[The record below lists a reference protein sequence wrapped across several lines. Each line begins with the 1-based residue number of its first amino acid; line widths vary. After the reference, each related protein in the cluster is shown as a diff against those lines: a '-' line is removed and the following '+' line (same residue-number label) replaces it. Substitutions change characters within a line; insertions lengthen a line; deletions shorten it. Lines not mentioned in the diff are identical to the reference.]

1 MRYTSL
7 KNFFLLFTDFRAII
21 HSYCVKLY
29 ISRSYCISP
38 VLIMILITLSGCK
51 TVGTQ
56 STDYPFAQQQN
67 QILEEKL
74 AAYTALGEALA
85 AREAEI
91 SAREKEL
98 IDLYAELVKEKKALE
113 ANKENQFTN
122 QKNNDTKQKNNDTK
136 QKIQQTIPKSKTK
149 QDPDNNRV
157 MLGEIENVFLDPP
170 NIEFSARIDTG
181 AKTSSLNAVD
191 MVEFERDGKPFVK
204 FHVIHP
210 ETGKKIQLTRRVRGH
225 VRIKDHKSES
235 RRRPIVSLRVRLANI
250 DERISFTLVDRS
262 KFSQQVLL
270 GRNFLRDLAVV
281 DVSKKHAIPSVDS
294 KESEPK

>member
-1 MRYTSL
+1 MHYTSL
-7 KNFFLLFTDFRAII
+7 KNFILFFTDSRTII
-21 HSYCVKLY
+21 QSYYVRLNITRPY
-29 ISRSYCISP
+29 YLSP
-38 VLIMILITLSGCK
+38 ASIMILIALSGCK
-51 TVGTQ
+51 TADIQ
-56 STDYPFAQQQN
+56 STAYPLAQQQN

-74 AAYTALGEALA
+74 AAYTALGEALS

-98 IDLYAELVKEKKALE
+98 VDLYAELVKEKKALAASK
-113 ANKENQFTN
+113 ANHAENQSN
-122 QKNNDTKQKNNDTK
+122 PVSDQKT
-136 QKIQQTIPKSKTK
+136 QQTIPKEETK
-149 QDPDNNRV
+149 QDPNDNRIV
-157 MLGEIENVFLDPP
+157 LGGIENVFLDPP
-170 NIEFSARIDTG
+170 NLEFSARIDTG

-191 MVEFERDGKPFVK
+191 MVEFERDGDPYVK

-210 ETGKKIQLTRRVRGH
+210 ETDKKIELTRRVRGH

-235 RRRPIVSLRVRLANI
+235 RRRPIVSLRVKLANI

-281 DVSKKHAIPSVDS
+281 DVSKKNSIPSVDP
-294 KESEPK
+294 KESESK

>member
-1 MRYTSL
+1 MHYTSL
-7 KNFFLLFTDFRAII
+7 KNFILFCTDSRTII
-21 HSYCVKLY
+21 QSYYVRLNITRPY
-29 ISRSYCISP
+29 YLSP
-38 VLIMILITLSGCK
+38 ASIMILIALSGCK
-51 TVGTQ
+51 TADIQ
-56 STDYPFAQQQN
+56 STAYPLAQQQN

-74 AAYTALGEALA
+74 AAYTALGEALS

-98 IDLYAELVKEKKALE
+98 VDLYAELVKEKKALAASK
-113 ANKENQFTN
+113 ANHAENQSN
-122 QKNNDTKQKNNDTK
+122 PASDQKT
-136 QKIQQTIPKSKTK
+136 QQTIPKEETK
-149 QDPDNNRV
+149 QDPNDNRIV
-157 MLGEIENVFLDPP
+157 LGGIENVFLDPP
-170 NIEFSARIDTG
+170 NLEFSARIDTG

-191 MVEFERDGKPFVK
+191 MVEFERDGDPYVK

-210 ETGKKIQLTRRVRGH
+210 ETDKKIELTRRVRGH

-281 DVSKKHAIPSVDS
+281 DVSKKNSIPRVDPN
-294 KESEPK
+294 ESESK

>member
-1 MRYTSL
+1 
-7 KNFFLLFTDFRAII
+7 
-21 HSYCVKLY
+21 
-29 ISRSYCISP
+29 
-38 VLIMILITLSGCK
+38 MILIALSGCK
-51 TVGTQ
+51 TADIQ
-56 STDYPFAQQQN
+56 STAYPLAQQQN

-74 AAYTALGEALA
+74 AAYTALGEALS

-98 IDLYAELVKEKKALE
+98 VDLYAELVKEKKALAASK
-113 ANKENQFTN
+113 ANHAENQSN
-122 QKNNDTKQKNNDTK
+122 PASDQKT
-136 QKIQQTIPKSKTK
+136 QQTIPKEETK
-149 QDPDNNRV
+149 QDPNDNRIV
-157 MLGEIENVFLDPP
+157 LGGIENVFLDPP
-170 NIEFSARIDTG
+170 NLEFSARIDTG

-191 MVEFERDGKPFVK
+191 MVEFERDGDPYVK

-210 ETGKKIQLTRRVRGH
+210 ETDKKIELTRRVRGH

-281 DVSKKHAIPSVDS
+281 DVSKKNSIPRVDPN
-294 KESEPK
+294 ESESK

>member
-1 MRYTSL
+1 MHYTSL
-7 KNFFLLFTDFRAII
+7 KNFILLFTDIRTII
-21 HSYCVKLY
+21 QPYNVRLNITGLY
-29 ISRSYCISP
+29 YLFP
-38 VLIMILITLSGCK
+38 VLIMILIALSGCK
-51 TVGTQ
+51 TADTQ
-56 STDYPFAQQQN
+56 STAYPLAQQQN

-74 AAYTALGEALA
+74 AAYTALGEALS

-98 IDLYAELVKEKKALE
+98 VDLYAELVKEKKALAASK
-113 ANKENQFTN
+113 ANHAENQSN
-122 QKNNDTKQKNNDTK
+122 PVSDQKN
-136 QKIQQTIPKSKTK
+136 QQTIPKEETK
-149 QDPDNNRV
+149 QDPNDNRIV
-157 MLGEIENVFLDPP
+157 LGGIENVFLDPP
-170 NIEFSARIDTG
+170 NLEFSARIDTG

-191 MVEFERDGKPFVK
+191 MIEFERDGDPYVK

-210 ETGKKIQLTRRVRGH
+210 ETGKKIELTRRVRGH

-281 DVSKKHAIPSVDS
+281 DVSKKNSIPSVDPN
-294 KESEPK
+294 ESEPK

>member
-1 MRYTSL
+1 
-7 KNFFLLFTDFRAII
+7 
-21 HSYCVKLY
+21 
-29 ISRSYCISP
+29 
-38 VLIMILITLSGCK
+38 MIFVALSGCK
-51 TVGTQ
+51 TAGTQ
-56 STDYPFAQQQN
+56 STAYPLAQQQN

-74 AAYTALGEALA
+74 AAYTALGEALS

-98 IDLYAELVKEKKALE
+98 VDLYAELVKEKKALAASK
-113 ANKENQFTN
+113 ANQNENQS
-122 QKNNDTKQKNNDTK
+122 NNATE
-136 QKIQQTIPKSKTK
+136 QKIQQTVPQRKTK
-149 QDPDNNRV
+149 QDPNNNRLI
-157 MLGEIENVFLDPP
+157 LGEIENVFLDPP
-170 NIEFSARIDTG
+170 NLEFSARIDTG

-191 MVEFERDGKPFVK
+191 MVEFERDGSPYVK

-210 ETGKKIQLTRRVRGH
+210 ETGKKIELTRRVRGH

-281 DVSKKHAIPSVDS
+281 DVSKKHSIPSVDL
-294 KESEPK
+294 KESESK

>member
-7 KNFFLLFTDFRAII
+7 KNFLLLFTDTKTII
-21 HSYCVKLY
+21 ESYY
-29 ISRSYCISP
+29 IKSKITRSYYLSP
-38 VLIMILITLSGCK
+38 VVIMIFVALSGCK
-51 TVGTQ
+51 TAGTQ
-56 STDYPFAQQQN
+56 STAYPLAQQQN

-74 AAYTALGEALA
+74 AAYTALGEALS

-98 IDLYAELVKEKKALE
+98 VDLYAELVKEKKALAASK
-113 ANKENQFTN
+113 ANQNENQS
-122 QKNNDTKQKNNDTK
+122 NNATE
-136 QKIQQTIPKSKTK
+136 QKIQQTVPQRKTK
-149 QDPDNNRV
+149 QGPNNNRLI
-157 MLGEIENVFLDPP
+157 LGEIENVFLDPP
-170 NIEFSARIDTG
+170 NLEFSARIDTG

-191 MVEFERDGKPFVK
+191 MVEFERDGSPYVK

-210 ETGKKIQLTRRVRGH
+210 ETGKKIELTRRVRGH

-281 DVSKKHAIPSVDS
+281 DVSKKHSIPSVDL
-294 KESEPK
+294 KESESK

>member
-1 MRYTSL
+1 MHYTSL
-7 KNFFLLFTDFRAII
+7 KNFILFFTDSRTII
-21 HSYCVKLY
+21 QSYYVRLNITRLY
-29 ISRSYCISP
+29 YLFP
-38 VLIMILITLSGCK
+38 ALIMILIALSGCK
-51 TVGTQ
+51 TADTQ
-56 STDYPFAQQQN
+56 STAYPLAQQQN

-74 AAYTALGEALA
+74 AAYTALGEALS

-98 IDLYAELVKEKKALE
+98 VDLYAELVKEKKALAASK
-113 ANKENQFTN
+113 ANHAENQSN
-122 QKNNDTKQKNNDTK
+122 PVSDQKN
-136 QKIQQTIPKSKTK
+136 QQTIPKEETK
-149 QDPDNNRV
+149 QDPNDNRIV
-157 MLGEIENVFLDPP
+157 LGGIENVFLDPP
-170 NIEFSARIDTG
+170 NLEFSARIDTG

-191 MVEFERDGKPFVK
+191 MIEFERDGDPYVK

-210 ETGKKIQLTRRVRGH
+210 ETGKKIELTRRVRGH

-281 DVSKKHAIPSVDS
+281 DVSKKNSIPSVDPN
-294 KESEPK
+294 ESEPK